1 MQYEDSRTKSHVL
14 FDGNILGRKYVPTPI
29 LLNHSDPVRSGAGG
43 DTSALPLLSDSFADF
58 FPRKFT
64 KNNQKSNKLKI
75 RPNPFETVSD
85 EIIVKIF
92 SYLNRQ
98 SLGRSAAVCQRYL
111 LFHSC
116 HKFNVWKFKR
126 LATPYHRLIT
136 PSQNLY
142 LQSKRSLEY
151 S

>member
-1 MQYEDSRTKSHVL
+1 MLAGEPSSKKIKISNSAEYTNE
-14 FDGNILGRKYVPTPI
+14 KYVPTPI

-43 DTSALPLLSDSFADF
+43 DTSALPFLSDSFADF

-75 RPNPFETVSD
+75 RPNPFETLSD

-98 SLGRSAAVCQRYL
+98 SLGRSAAVSQRYL
-111 LFHSC
+111 FH
-116 HKFNVWKFKR
+116 
-126 LATPYHRLIT
+126 
-136 PSQNLY
+136 
-142 LQSKRSLEY
+142 
-151 S
+151 